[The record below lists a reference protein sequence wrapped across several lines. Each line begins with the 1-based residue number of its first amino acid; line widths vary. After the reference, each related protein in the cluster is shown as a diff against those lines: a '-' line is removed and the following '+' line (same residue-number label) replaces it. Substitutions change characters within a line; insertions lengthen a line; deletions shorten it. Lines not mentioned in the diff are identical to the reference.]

1 MGVLSNLSVAEKVQL
16 HIQRTRP
23 ILNVQALFTDGSEN
37 FQQPMEPKIGEA
49 VKFRFRTARD
59 NVEHVYFC
67 TEEEKKEMTIASRTN
82 QFDFY
87 EVQVEMGKEPLEF
100 YYEIHAGGKLCFF
113 NKKGPTKEKEPFY
126 HYRIT
131 PGFSTPDWAKS
142 AVFYQIYVDRFA
154 NGDESNDVLDREY
167 RYIGEPVKRVTDW
180 EKYPAQMGVR
190 EFYGGDLQGIL
201 DHLDY
206 LKDLGVDV
214 LYLNP
219 IFVSPSNHKY
229 DIQDYDYVD
238 PHFARI
244 VVDEGEV
251 LPEWAEDNLQAARYI
266 SRVTD
271 KRNLEASNAFFA
283 RFVEEVHK
291 KGMRVILDGVF
302 NHCGSFNKWM
312 DAERIYERQPGYEKG
327 AYIEKN
333 SPYHHFFKFYQE
345 EAWPYNEEYD
355 GWWGHRTLPKLNYEE
370 SEELYRYI
378 LEIGK
383 KWVSPPFNVD
393 GWRLDVAADLGQSE
407 EMNHRFWRDFR
418 QAVKEANSEAIILA
432 EHYDDPGEWLQGDQW
447 DTVMNYNAFMEPVTW
462 FFTGMEKHSDEKR
475 EDLLGNM
482 QVFKDTMIHHMSRFQ
497 YPSLM
502 TAMNELSNHDHS
514 RFLTR
519 TNRTVGRTETLGPEA
534 ADKNV
539 HKGLMRAAVMLQMTW
554 PGAPTIYYGD
564 EAGMTGW
571 TDPDNRRT
579 YPWGRED
586 RQMIAYHKTLI
597 HIHKSHEALMK
608 GSLKYLQGDCNV
620 IGYGRFTDKEK
631 MVILI
636 NCGQDSAT
644 VKVSVWEIG
653 VTQDEEMEL
662 VIFSRE
668 RDYCGDGEEDKVRYP
683 VKGGV
688 LDMALPPVSA
698 ILLKAV
704 LR

>member
-1 MGVLSNLSVAEKVQL
+1 
-16 HIQRTRP
+16 
-23 ILNVQALFTDGSEN
+23 
-37 FQQPMEPKIGEA
+37 
-49 VKFRFRTARD
+49 
-59 NVEHVYFC
+59 
-67 TEEEKKEMTIASRTN
+67 
-82 QFDFY
+82 
-87 EVQVEMGKEPLEF
+87 
-100 YYEIHAGGKLCFF
+100 
-113 NKKGPTKEKEPFY
+113 
-126 HYRIT
+126 
-131 PGFSTPDWAKS
+131 
-142 AVFYQIYVDRFA
+142 
-154 NGDESNDVLDREY
+154 
-167 RYIGEPVKRVTDW
+167 
-180 EKYPAQMGVR
+180 
-190 EFYGGDLQGIL
+190 
-201 DHLDY
+201 
-206 LKDLGVDV
+206 
-214 LYLNP
+214 
-219 IFVSPSNHKY
+219 
-229 DIQDYDYVD
+229 
-238 PHFARI
+238 
-244 VVDEGEV
+244 
-251 LPEWAEDNLQAARYI
+251 
-266 SRVTD
+266 
-271 KRNLEASNAFFA
+271 
-283 RFVEEVHK
+283 
-291 KGMRVILDGVF
+291 
-302 NHCGSFNKWM
+302 M

-418 QAVKEANSEAIILA
+418 QAVKEANPEAIILA

-608 GSLKYLQGDCNV
+608 GSLKYLQGGCNV

-636 NCGQDSAT
+636 NCGQDSTT

-668 RDYCGDGEEDKVRYP
+668 KDYCGDDEEDKVRYP